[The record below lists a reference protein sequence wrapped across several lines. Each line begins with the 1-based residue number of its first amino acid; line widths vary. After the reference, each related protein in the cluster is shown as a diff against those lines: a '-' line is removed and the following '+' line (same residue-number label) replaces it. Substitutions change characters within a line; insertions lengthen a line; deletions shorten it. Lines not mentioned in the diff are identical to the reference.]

1 MNGNTAS
8 KAALA
13 ALKKHI
19 KEKLREMVPD
29 IPFVR
34 KILTRRIVNAH
45 QNTLLPAEVVA
56 NAESSFEA
64 KAAAVRLCAEKW
76 PRIMAIN
83 EESIERLFSKAA
95 IYCDITEE
103 RRQKIKTD
111 MLFHRFAYGFIPDE
125 YVTYDLEHRTTEETK
140 TFISESDHMCFSCRM
155 NDVLAWQMFNDKMKT
170 YQRFQPYYGREIIV
184 VEKKADFAAFEQFVK
199 QHPVFVKKNVYESCG
214 KSIEKINAAK
224 SGKTVRELFDTFLAE
239 GKTIIEE
246 CVIQG
251 GETALFNESSV
262 NTVRCITFH
271 TRHGVVAPY
280 CFMKIG
286 RKGAFV
292 DNGGA
297 GGILVGIDE
306 KTGMLNT
313 AGIDE
318 THAVFEQHPDSGV
331 PFAGYQLP
339 KWDEMIRM
347 CIEMSS
353 QVTKVKYIGWDLAY
367 TQDHKWV
374 VIEGNGMSQFIGPQ
388 STMQRG
394 IKEEVLALMADMEL
408 TV

>member
-1 MNGNTAS
+1 MRGNTVS
-8 KAALA
+8 VMKKKVAL
-13 ALKKHI
+13 
-19 KEKLREMVPD
+19 KLRELVPD
-29 IPFVR
+29 IPCMR
-34 KILTRRIVNAH
+34 KLFTQRILKAH
-45 QNTLLPAEVVA
+45 QAIRLPDEIIQ
-56 NAESSFEA
+56 NAERSVEA
-64 KAAAVRLCAEKW
+64 KAEAVRLCASKW
-76 PRIMAIN
+76 PKLVASD
-83 EESIERLFSKAA
+83 EKKIERIFSKAA
-95 IYCDITEE
+95 IYRGITEE

-111 MLFHRFAYGFIPDE
+111 MLFHHYAYGFVPDE
-125 YVTYDLEHRTTEETK
+125 YVTYDLEHRTAEETK
-140 TFISESDHMCFSCRM
+140 TFISESEHMCFSCLM

-199 QHPVFVKKNVYESCG
+199 RHPVFVKKNVYESCG
-214 KSIEKINAAK
+214 KSIEKIDAAK
-224 SGKTVRELFDTFLAE
+224 SGKTARELFDTFLAE

-246 CVIQG
+246 CVEQSS
-251 GETALFNESSV
+251 ETAVFNASSV

-271 TRHGVVAPY
+271 TKHGVVAPY
-280 CFMKIG
+280 CFFKTG
-286 RKGAFV
+286 RSGSFV

-297 GGILVGIDE
+297 GGIFAGIDE
-306 KTGMLNT
+306 KTGVLNT
-313 AGIDE
+313 NGIDE

-331 PFAGYQLP
+331 PFVGYQLP
-339 KWDEMIRM
+339 KWDEMIQM

-353 QVTKVKYIGWDLAY
+353 KVSKVKYIGWDLAY

-374 VIEGNGMSQFIGPQ
+374 VIEGNGLSQFIGPQ